1 MCLFLSNTLR
11 KFACCKVNWDSSVKI
26 CVPAYKNTAV
36 GIMSSSTRYTLTV
49 SHILCGKSLP
59 FLHQLAPLSLFHRWD
74 YWSPYTANAED
85 WTLNIQEMRSHSGSR
100 NAVCHGSHNLSWV
113 VYSRLW
119 LRKANAH
126 QCENLSQSGLL
137 SGFTLQANKQIP
149 LILQSKTII
158 IYVYLKHHM
167 QTKHHIQ
174 TQKLWYC

>member
-1 MCLFLSNTLR
+1 MCFFLSNTLR

-74 YWSPYTANAED
+74 YWSSYTANAED

-113 VYSRLW
+113 VSSRFDLW
-119 LRKANAH
+119 GPMHTSVRTFH
-126 QCENLSQSGLL
+126 SQACWVDLL
-137 SGFTLQANKQIP
+137 FKQTNRFHWSYNP
-149 LILQSKTII
+149 RP
-158 IYVYLKHHM
+158 
-167 QTKHHIQ
+167 
-174 TQKLWYC
+174 